1 MKDNPEQLE
10 QLINV
15 LKCDAPRVS
24 LDLIR
29 SRIKEVDYQTV
40 TIAGQ
45 KMMFCGI
52 KMDNGFVVVGNPSVC
67 VDPANWR
74 DEIGRKVSYDNS
86 FSKIWSFE
94 GYRLLSEILANE
106 PT

>member
-1 MKDNPEQLE
+1 MTKDVEQLE
-10 QLINV
+10 QLIKDQ
-15 LKCDAPRVS
+15 KCDAPRVS
-24 LDLIR
+24 LDLIK

-67 VDPANWR
+67 VDPDNWR
-74 DEIGRKVSYDNS
+74 DEIGKKVSYHNS
-86 FSKIWSFE
+86 FGKIWSLE
-94 GYRLLSEILANE
+94 GYRMLSNLI
-106 PT
+106 